1 MSVNFNKRRVLHAG
15 KRIGCW
21 LNVLLWSALLVNTTT
36 VVADNQLSALE
47 TCTHAVRS
55 EQFELAAVIC
65 QQQLSQAEQANNQQL
80 ALRLIIAL
88 VDTYR
93 QAEQNDLYQ
102 LFLQR
107 AENHPLLPLAP
118 ESRYKLLR
126 MKAIKLHHK
135 KSFEA
140 SEQLFTE
147 ALRLAIDLN
156 DNGKISD
163 SNIDLGISASAQE
176 NYKKAL
182 NHYRTSLDLT
192 RERNDWYATGL
203 SLKSVANVYIKLE
216 EFDAAI
222 RFLNEALAAYQAY
235 TETDQFDQRVFNRI
249 HSVYEGLMEVH
260 RMVNDETTA
269 AQYQNLMRQNG
280 KNIVNEH
287 DQANAL
293 ITEAKQ
299 HTELERHDLAVEKLL
314 HAKHLYQHSGV
325 DQPLEILQLLAESYA
340 QLKQQQLALG
350 YAHQVE
356 DNLDNVPDGSLIASQ
371 NQLLLSQLY
380 SNNDDTRALHY
391 AQQYNQSREAFLR
404 TKYNSDLKTIQHQIE
419 LEKNQNKLMRSEVE
433 NLKQK
438 AQIQTLNNRYLWSLL
453 VLLLL
458 TVWVV
463 YLIIKKRRQQA
474 ALTATINYHKNQLA
488 VLSLSSQPAMT
499 NEHSELSQEQVNAA
513 LVRLMIDATEL
524 WLKTTGET
532 LLELA
537 DRSKIWTITND
548 NGTLRTRSL
557 DRYLSLQK
565 MPAKPRWRNVVRTGH
580 FVLAEPTL
588 DETERAQLNQ
598 KLEALMQLIKD
609 FYGTSVK

>member
-1 MSVNFNKRRVLHAG
+1 MSVNFSKMRVLNTG
-15 KRIGCW
+15 KRMGCW
-21 LNVLLWSALLVNTTT
+21 LYVLLWAALFLNTKT
-36 VVADNQLSALE
+36 VVANIQLSALE
-47 TCTHAVRS
+47 SCTHTVRS
-55 EQFELAAVIC
+55 EDFELAAVIC
-65 QQQLSQAEQANNQQL
+65 QQQLIQAEQANDQQL
-80 ALRLIIAL
+80 ALHLIIAL

-93 QAEQNDLYQ
+93 QAEKGDLYQ
-102 LFLQR
+102 QFLLR
-107 AENHPLLPLAP
+107 AESHPMLPLAP

-126 MKAIKLHHK
+126 MKAIELHHQ
-135 KSFEA
+135 KSFVA
-140 SEQLFTE
+140 SEQLFTD
-147 ALRLAIDLN
+147 ALRLAIDMN
-156 DNGKISD
+156 DSGKISD

-182 NHYRTSLDLT
+182 SHYRTSLDLT
-192 RERNDWYATGL
+192 REQNDWYAIGL
-203 SLKSVANVYIKLE
+203 SLKSVANVYVKLE
-216 EFDAAI
+216 EYDAAI

-235 TETDQFDQRVFNRI
+235 TQTTDFDQRVFNRM

-269 AQYQNLMRQNG
+269 THYQSLMAQNG
-280 KNIVNEH
+280 KNTVNDH
-287 DQANAL
+287 DRANAL

-299 HTELERHDLAVEKLL
+299 HNELERHDLAVEKLL
-314 HAKHLYQHSGV
+314 EAKHLYHHSGV
-325 DQPLEILQLLAESYA
+325 EQPLEILQLLAESYA
-340 QLKQQQLALG
+340 QLKQQQLALS

-356 DNLDNVPDGSLIASQ
+356 HNLENTPNGSLIISQ

-380 SNNDDTRALHY
+380 TDEDVTKALY
-391 AQQYNQSREAFLR
+391 YTQQYNQSREAFLR
-404 TKYNSDLKTIQHQIE
+404 NKYNSDLKTIQHQIE
-419 LEKNQNKLMRSEVE
+419 LEKNHNKLMRSEVE
-433 NLKQK
+433 NLQQK

-458 TVWVV
+458 GTWVV
-463 YLIIKKRRQQA
+463 YLMIKKRRQQA

-488 VLSLSSQPAMT
+488 VLSLSSQPAVSD
-499 NEHSELSQEQVNAA
+499 EHSELTQEQINEA

-537 DRSKIWTITND
+537 DRSKVWTITND

-557 DRYLSLQK
+557 DRYLSMQK

-580 FVLAEPTL
+580 FVLAEPAL
-588 DETERAQLNQ
+588 NETERAQLNQ
-598 KLEALMQLIKD
+598 KLEALMQMIKD